1 MSYRFITI
9 AVIIIV
15 SQMDSDHF
23 VPVSV
28 LANFNQVLI
37 NINNVDF

>member
-1 MSYRFITI
+1 MFWKLLFNV
-9 AVIIIV
+9 AIV

-28 LANFNQVLI
+28 LANFNQVSILI
-37 NINNVDF
+37 VAIF